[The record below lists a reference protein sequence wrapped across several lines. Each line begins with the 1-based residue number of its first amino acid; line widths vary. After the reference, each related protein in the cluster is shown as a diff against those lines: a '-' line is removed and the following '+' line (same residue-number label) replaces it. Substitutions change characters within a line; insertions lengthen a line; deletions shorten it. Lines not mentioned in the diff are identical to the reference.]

1 MNEDY
6 PSPLLDLGRCA
17 FFFDFDGTLA
27 EIQPRPELVFISGA
41 LHASLDR
48 LAARCPVAVI
58 SGRPLSQLDDF
69 LDPLRLPC
77 AGVHG
82 VERRT
87 AQGEVQQLSLD
98 HVQLRQIER
107 ELTAACASFPALL
120 LESKG
125 VSFALHYR
133 QAPEL
138 AEVARDLADE
148 FVARYPQVLAVQP
161 GKCVFE
167 LKPKGASKGEVIRR
181 FMQEPPFSQR
191 MPVFLGDDLTD
202 EAGFAAVNAM
212 GGLSVKVGRGQ
223 SAAHKRLASV
233 TAVGTWLAAI
243 LATQGHDLGLNHNRN
258 YGESR

>member
-1 MNEDY
+1 MNEHY

-48 LAARCPVAVI
+48 LSAHCPVAVI
-58 SGRPLSQLDDF
+58 SGRPLAQLDEF

-87 AQGEVQQLSLD
+87 AQGEVLQLPLD
-98 HVQLRQIER
+98 HAQLERIEC
-107 ELTAACASFPALL
+107 ELTAACTPYPALL

-125 VSFALHYR
+125 VSFALHFR
-133 QAPEL
+133 QAPVL
-138 AEVARDLADE
+138 AEVARALADE
-148 FVARYPQVLAVQP
+148 FVARYPDVLALQP

-181 FMQEPPFSQR
+181 FMQEPPFNQR

-212 GGLSVKVGRGQ
+212 GGLSIKVGEGQ
-223 SAAHKRLASV
+223 SAAQERLASV
-233 TAVGTWLAAI
+233 SAVGTWLAAV
-243 LATQGHDLGLNHNRN
+243 LAMQGQGLRFNDNRD
-258 YGESR
+258 